1 MNLPRIID
9 AYDAVR
15 VALARLADGG
25 TVVVADDQDREN
37 EGDLI
42 CAAEHMTEEMMV
54 FFLRHGSGIVCT
66 PMSNERATQLDLPL
80 MVEDNTEA
88 HG

>member
-9 AYDAVR
+9 ADDAVR

-54 FFLRHGSGIVCT
+54 FFLSHGSGIVCT

>member
-9 AYDAVR
+9 ADDAVR

-42 CAAEHMTEEMMV
+42 CAAEHM
-54 FFLRHGSGIVCT
+54 
-66 PMSNERATQLDLPL
+66 
-80 MVEDNTEA
+80 
-88 HG
+88 